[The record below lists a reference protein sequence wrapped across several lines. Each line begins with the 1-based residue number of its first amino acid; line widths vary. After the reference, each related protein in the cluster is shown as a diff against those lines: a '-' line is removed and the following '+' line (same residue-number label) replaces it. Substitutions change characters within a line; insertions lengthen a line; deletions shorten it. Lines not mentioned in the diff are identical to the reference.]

1 MLTGLLV
8 QVDNGTNGRRLR
20 PLIFQS
26 WPKKTANTR
35 KEKRDVTETD
45 KSNDCEQFIESVQ
58 KDGNLPLQGG
68 GHFLIF
74 GAANEGWS
82 GGLVLVLPQLCPFIV
97 LLHLCSKTI
106 RGLLLKFFFPCC
118 FKQTKSNVCVAHI
131 KFEASRGRSL
141 PNTNR
146 IVSTMEPIP

>member
-8 QVDNGTNGRRLR
+8 QLDNGTNGRRLR

-58 KDGNLPLQGG
+58 KDGNLPLQ
-68 GHFLIF
+68 FVPRYVPLQF
-74 GAANEGWS
+74 Y
-82 GGLVLVLPQLCPFIV
+82 
-97 LLHLCSKTI
+97 
-106 RGLLLKFFFPCC
+106 
-118 FKQTKSNVCVAHI
+118 I
-131 KFEASRGRSL
+131 KL
-141 PNTNR
+141 
-146 IVSTMEPIP
+146 